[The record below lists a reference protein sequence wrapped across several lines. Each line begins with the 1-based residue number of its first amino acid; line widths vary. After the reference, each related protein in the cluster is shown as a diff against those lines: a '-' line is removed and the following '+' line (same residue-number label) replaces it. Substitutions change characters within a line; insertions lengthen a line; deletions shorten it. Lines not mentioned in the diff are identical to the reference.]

1 MIFIDVII
9 KLNCLVLL
17 IYNATKHNETPDMKS
32 LKATVLA
39 LSTLSLAHF
48 AHADM
53 IGVYGSVDYWHLQ
66 GDYNEAGTGSALND
80 QNKLDWEDKGQV
92 QAAISI
98 EHPVPLIPNARIR
111 HVGIEAQTEQKQVLS
126 NASMYETN
134 LDNTDLILYYEILDN
149 IVSVDLGVAAKRIDG
164 DITYLDTLNVKD
176 KLKISETA
184 AMVYGS
190 VGAKLP
196 FTGLSAKAE
205 VLATSYGDI
214 EISDVSAEIKYD
226 FIDNIL
232 IDVGAKAG
240 YRYLDMKLDDQE
252 NIDTHF
258 TFHGPYVGLE
268 VHF

>member
-1 MIFIDVII
+1 M
-9 KLNCLVLL
+9 KLF
-17 IYNATKHNETPDMKS
+17 
-32 LKATVLA
+32 KAAALA
-39 LSTLSLAHF
+39 ISSFSLAHF

-53 IGVYGSVDYWHLQ
+53 LGVYASADYWNLQ
-66 GDYNEAGTGSALND
+66 GDYNEARTGNALND
-80 QNKLDWEDKGQV
+80 DQKLKWDDKGQA
-92 QAAISI
+92 QIALSF

-111 HVGIEAQTEQKQVLS
+111 YVGIEAESEQKRALTD
-126 NASMYETN
+126 NAVYETN
-134 LDNTDLILYYEILDN
+134 LDNTDFILYYEILDN
-149 IVSVDLGVAAKRIDG
+149 IVSVDLGVAAKRLDG
-164 DITYLDTLNVKD
+164 DITYLSAANVKD
-176 KLKISETA
+176 KLDISETA

-196 FTGLSAKAE
+196 FTGLSTKAE

-232 IDVGAKAG
+232 VDVGAKAG
-240 YRYLDMKLDDQE
+240 YRYLDIKLDEQE

-258 TFHGPYVGLE
+258 KFHGPYVGLE